1 MNMHGIADLEIV
13 EFASVLAGPLAANL
27 FSEMGAKVTKIENS
41 RTGGDITRHWRTA
54 SESKDASVSS
64 YYASANFQ
72 KEVIMADLRDPAER
86 ERAMRYVDKADV
98 IISNFKP
105 DTARKLGVSFEALRQ
120 RNAKAVIAELV
131 GYRENP
137 ERGAF
142 DVLLQAEAGYLS
154 MTGHPHSPFAK
165 IPVAMIDILA
175 AHQLRAGILAALYQR
190 LQDGKGRRV
199 EVDLYSAALSGLI
212 NQGSAY
218 LMHQDIAR
226 PMGSAHPSIVPYG
239 EIYHTLDDVPL
250 VLAIGTDAQF
260 RLLCELLGI
269 DSLPHWSTNKG
280 RVEDREE
287 LQKRMS
293 ECIVQWKY
301 SELRAVFTA
310 NEIPFARVND
320 VGEALSQNKAAK
332 YILESEQE
340 DVKLRA
346 LRSVTFT
353 LASE

>member
-1 MNMHGIADLEIV
+1 
-13 EFASVLAGPLAANL
+13 
-27 FSEMGAKVTKIENS
+27 
-41 RTGGDITRHWRTA
+41 
-54 SESKDASVSS
+54 
-64 YYASANFQ
+64 
-72 KEVIMADLRDPAER
+72 
-86 ERAMRYVDKADV
+86 
-98 IISNFKP
+98 
-105 DTARKLGVSFEALRQ
+105 
-120 RNAKAVIAELV
+120 
-131 GYRENP
+131 
-137 ERGAF
+137 
-142 DVLLQAEAGYLS
+142 
-154 MTGHPHSPFAK
+154 
-165 IPVAMIDILA
+165 
-175 AHQLRAGILAALYQR
+175 
-190 LQDGKGRRV
+190 
-199 EVDLYSAALSGLI
+199 
-212 NQGSAY
+212 
-218 LMHQDIAR
+218 
-226 PMGSAHPSIVPYG
+226 MGSAHPSFVPYG

-293 ECIVQWKY
+293 ECIGQWNY

-320 VGEALSQNKAAK
+320 VGEALSQDKAAK
-332 YILESEQE
+332 FILESEQE